1 MFQKA
6 IQFLREVRNELAN
19 VTWPTREE
27 LIGSTLAVLV
37 LCLIVAIFVG
47 LVDKFLTFVFRS
59 FYGG

>member
-1 MFQKA
+1 MFQKV
-6 IQFLREVRNELAN
+6 IQFLREVRNELAS

-37 LCLIVAIFVG
+37 LCLIVAVFVG
-47 LVDKFLTFVFRS
+47 LVDKLLTFVFRS